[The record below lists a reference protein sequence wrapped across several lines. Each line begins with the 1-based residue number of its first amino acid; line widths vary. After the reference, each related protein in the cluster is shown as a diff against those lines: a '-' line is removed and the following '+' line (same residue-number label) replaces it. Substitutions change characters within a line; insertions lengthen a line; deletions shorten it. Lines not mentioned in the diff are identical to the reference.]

1 MPVNNMWI
9 FLSLISAFTL
19 ATSDAF
25 TKKALSQNDEY
36 LVALSRLVFALPVLV
51 ALIYTVPVP
60 VLDMQFYIAFGCAV
74 PLEIIALILYTKA
87 LKVSPMGLTLP
98 FLAFTP
104 IFLIGVSYFIVGEQV
119 SLQGAIGIVVLA
131 TGSYTLNRHEM
142 KRGIFEP
149 LIAIARERGSVMMI
163 GAAIIYSFTSSLGK
177 LAIEHSSPLFFGASY
192 FIVLA
197 LLFTPIALW
206 KGREYLK
213 GFVGRKSYLR
223 LVVPGMLFSVM
234 ILTHMIA
241 INQTKVAY
249 MISVKRTSLL
259 MGVIYGYLLFR
270 ETHVAQRLTGTVLMC
285 AGFVLIVTA
294 P

>member
-1 MPVNNMWI
+1 MWI
-9 FLSLISAFTL
+9 LLSLISAFTL

-25 TKKALSQNDEY
+25 TKKALSQSDEY
-36 LVALSRLVFALPVLV
+36 LVALARLVFALPLLV
-51 ALIYTVPVP
+51 AFLYSVPVP
-60 VLDMQFYIAFGCAV
+60 VLDMQFYMAFGCAV
-74 PLEIIALILYTKA
+74 PLEIIALILYTRA

-104 IFLIGVSYFIVGEQV
+104 IFLIAVSFFIVGEKV

-142 KRGIFEP
+142 KRGLFEP
-149 LIAIARERGSVMMI
+149 FRAIARERGSVMMI

-192 FIVLA
+192 FAVLA
-197 LLFTPIALW
+197 FLFTPIALW
-206 KGREYLK
+206 KGRVSLK
-213 GFVGRKSYLR
+213 GFITRRSYLG
-223 LVVPGMLFSVM
+223 LIVPGMLFSVM

-241 INQTKVAY
+241 ISQTKVAY

-270 ETHVAQRLTGTVLMC
+270 ETHIAQRLTGTVLMC

>member
-1 MPVNNMWI
+1 MWI

-36 LVALSRLVFALPVLV
+36 LVALSRLFFALPFLV

-60 VLDMQFYIAFGCAV
+60 VLDMQFYLAFGCAV

-87 LKVSPMGLTLP
+87 LKVSPIGLTLP

-104 IFLIGVSYFIVGEQV
+104 IFLIAVSYFIVGEKV

-142 KRGIFEP
+142 KRGLFGP
-149 LIAIARERGSVMMI
+149 FIAIARERGSVMMI

-192 FIVLA
+192 FMVLA
-197 LLFTPIALW
+197 LLFTPIAIW
-206 KGREYLK
+206 KGRRSLK
-213 GFVGRKSYLR
+213 SFIVKKSYLG
-223 LVVPGMLFSVM
+223 LIVPGMFFSIM

-241 INQTKVAY
+241 ISQTKVAY

-285 AGFVLIVTA
+285 AGFVMIVTA